1 MYTTTGKTR
10 KRLEGKSALK
20 KVKCR
25 HHLNSI
31 LDIQIPKNNLVF
43 LLPFTQKE
51 RLKSLAL
58 LLAFSILLWY
68 SSTKEGHRPQS
79 GQPTWLAI
87 SLPGIRRRYK
97 VGLFIYAC
105 YPIDIDKQCNEKST
119 SRKQQAQYFVCT
131 HMHHLP
137 LSYFPRWDYA
147 EWHSGEFRFLKVREA
162 TTL

>member
-1 MYTTTGKTR
+1 MYTTSVKTR

-43 LLPFTQKE
+43 LLPCTQKE

-79 GQPTWLAI
+79 GQPLTIGYNPTCTAK
-87 SLPGIRRRYK
+87 YK
-97 VGLFIYAC
+97 VGLFIFAC
-105 YPIDIDKQCNEKST
+105 YPY
-119 SRKQQAQYFVCT
+119 RYRQAMQ
-131 HMHHLP
+131 
-137 LSYFPRWDYA
+137 
-147 EWHSGEFRFLKVREA
+147 
-162 TTL
+162 

>member
-1 MYTTTGKTR
+1 MYTTTVKTR

-79 GQPTWLAI
+79 GQPHEVL
-87 SLPGIRRRYK
+87 SLPNPPRLQGRLIYFRL
-97 VGLFIYAC
+97 LF
-105 YPIDIDKQCNEKST
+105 
-119 SRKQQAQYFVCT
+119 
-131 HMHHLP
+131 L
-137 LSYFPRWDYA
+137 LS
-147 EWHSGEFRFLKVREA
+147 K
-162 TTL
+162 

>member
-1 MYTTTGKTR
+1 MYTPTVKTR

-79 GQPTWLAI
+79 GQPT
-87 SLPGIRRRYK
+87 
-97 VGLFIYAC
+97 
-105 YPIDIDKQCNEKST
+105 
-119 SRKQQAQYFVCT
+119 
-131 HMHHLP
+131 
-137 LSYFPRWDYA
+137 
-147 EWHSGEFRFLKVREA
+147 
-162 TTL
+162 